1 LDYINRCQAKDFIWN
16 FVTSNAVSVYYGRLV
31 INVEKIHSFNW
42 GSASMGAGTGILL
55 IDFIVRPLL
64 KFSFKFYC
72 VGFLILFLVY
82 GYIAYQALKSSYIS
96 DQNTW

>member
-1 LDYINRCQAKDFIWN
+1 
-16 FVTSNAVSVYYGRLV
+16 
-31 INVEKIHSFNW
+31 
-42 GSASMGAGTGILL
+42 MGAGTGILL

-72 VGFLILFLVY
+72 IGFLLLFLVY